1 MLFEQLNIIWWWFVG
16 LDNALWSW
24 GKKENGVG
32 SELLL
37 FMFLGKKKK
46 PPSCLWDLRHA
57 GRHLCKPHQLSLAVP
72 RLCKPGR
79 PEWDTIGMSS
89 YLLFIKINRPA
100 GDVCEEF
107 ISSSCTS
114 KCPQGEGARK
124 LGGGGGVTP
133 RRSTSPLPWARRGPL
148 WEMKGKEGGRQP
160 DSISNQV
167 NPLFS
172 LVSASTECSKLH
184 WNAGQGAPLPS

>member
-46 PPSCLWDLRHA
+46 PPLCLWDLRHA

-79 PEWDTIGMSS
+79 PEWDTIGMLS

-124 LGGGGGVTP
+124 LGGEAVWP
-133 RRSTSPLPWARRGPL
+133 PAQHKPSPMSQERTTLGDER
-148 WEMKGKEGGRQP
+148 KGGREAARFNIQP
-160 DSISNQV
+160 GQSPFLFGYSINRMQ
-167 NPLFS
+167 
-172 LVSASTECSKLH
+172 
-184 WNAGQGAPLPS
+184 